1 MEEKKENNYR
11 LNLVLLG
18 ESGVGKTT
26 FKNRLLGQN
35 FEYYMLPTI
44 ALFSEFFQFSSENLP
59 NSNITINIWD
69 TAGQEIYNSACV
81 GVIKKADII
90 IFIRDHEKDNFEKWI
105 NIIKDN
111 TIIESENLKLIFCLN
126 KTDLLDEDEKHKI
139 NELLVNKAQ
148 RYKANSF
155 LFSSKNDND
164 IENIRNQIKTFAVNL
179 ILNDINS
186 HSSEI
191 NICLIGPSN
200 VGKSSLVERII
211 NDHFIESTITTI
223 QIQKNTCC
231 VDLKNNA
238 DIKFNYYDVPGQEQ
252 IIKRELNNKLLRI
265 IDIFIFVNDNSNI
278 SAYNS
283 IISKRI
289 NLKGKNIIF
298 CVNKLDLIK
307 DKKKFTKE
315 YIKMNEKIIGKDGK
329 KNLYL
334 VSAFNGEGIDELKE
348 KILEY
353 ANIINEQKDDKID
366 RKLTSVSRKYI
377 YLEDNNAHK
386 DKGKKKCCQ

>member
-69 TAGQEIYNSACV
+69 TAGQEMYNSACV

>member
-1 MEEKKENNYR
+1 MEQKKENNYR

-18 ESGVGKTT
+18 ESKVGKTT
-26 FKNRLLGQN
+26 LKNRLLGKK
-35 FEYYMLPTI
+35 FEYS
-44 ALFSEFFQFSSENLP
+44 LFSTVGCMSEFFQFSSENLP
-59 NSNITINIWD
+59 NSNIIINIWD
-69 TAGQEIYNSACV
+69 TAGQEVYNSACV
-81 GVIKKADII
+81 RVIKKADII
-90 IFIRDHEKDNFEKWI
+90 IFMRDHENDNFEKWI
-105 NIIKDN
+105 NLIKDN
-111 TIIESENLKLIFCLN
+111 TFIESENLKLIFCLN
-126 KTDLLDEDEKHKI
+126 KTDLLDDDEKHKI

-191 NICLIGPSN
+191 NICLIGPLN

-238 DIKFNYYDVPGQEQ
+238 DIKFNYYDIPGQEQ
-252 IIKRELNNKLLRI
+252 IIKRELNNKLLKI

-278 SAYNS
+278 STYDS

-298 CVNKLDLIK
+298 CVNKLDLIQ

-315 YIKMNEKIIGKDGK
+315 YIKKNQKILGKDGK
-329 KNLYL
+329 NNLYL

-348 KILEY
+348 KIFEY
-353 ANIINEQKDDKID
+353 ANIINEQRDDKND
-366 RKLTSVSRKYI
+366 RKLTSVSRQCI
-377 YLEDNNAHK
+377 YLEKDNSHK
-386 DKGKKKCCQ
+386 NEGKKKCCQ

>member
-179 ILNDINS
+179 ILNDIN
-186 HSSEI
+186 
-191 NICLIGPSN
+191 
-200 VGKSSLVERII
+200 
-211 NDHFIESTITTI
+211 
-223 QIQKNTCC
+223 
-231 VDLKNNA
+231 
-238 DIKFNYYDVPGQEQ
+238 
-252 IIKRELNNKLLRI
+252 
-265 IDIFIFVNDNSNI
+265 
-278 SAYNS
+278 
-283 IISKRI
+283 
-289 NLKGKNIIF
+289 
-298 CVNKLDLIK
+298 
-307 DKKKFTKE
+307 
-315 YIKMNEKIIGKDGK
+315 
-329 KNLYL
+329 
-334 VSAFNGEGIDELKE
+334 
-348 KILEY
+348 
-353 ANIINEQKDDKID
+353 
-366 RKLTSVSRKYI
+366 
-377 YLEDNNAHK
+377 
-386 DKGKKKCCQ
+386 

>member
-1 MEEKKENNYR
+1 M
-11 LNLVLLG
+11 
-18 ESGVGKTT
+18 
-26 FKNRLLGQN
+26 
-35 FEYYMLPTI
+35 
-44 ALFSEFFQFSSENLP
+44 
-59 NSNITINIWD
+59 
-69 TAGQEIYNSACV
+69 
-81 GVIKKADII
+81 
-90 IFIRDHEKDNFEKWI
+90 
-105 NIIKDN
+105 
-111 TIIESENLKLIFCLN
+111 
-126 KTDLLDEDEKHKI
+126 
-139 NELLVNKAQ
+139 
-148 RYKANSF
+148 
-155 LFSSKNDND
+155 
-164 IENIRNQIKTFAVNL
+164 
-179 ILNDINS
+179 
-186 HSSEI
+186 
-191 NICLIGPSN
+191 
-200 VGKSSLVERII
+200 
-211 NDHFIESTITTI
+211 
-223 QIQKNTCC
+223 
-231 VDLKNNA
+231 
-238 DIKFNYYDVPGQEQ
+238 
-252 IIKRELNNKLLRI
+252 NNKLLRI

>member
-307 DKKKFTKE
+307 DKKKFIKE